1 MEREVQTDPLP
12 AFQQP
17 VTNSF
22 AVLNRNINIQQS
34 KINIAETVMLE
45 NKRLLAL
52 KMQHF

>member
-1 MEREVQTDPLP
+1 MEVQTDPLP

-17 VTNSF
+17 ATNSF
-22 AVLNRNINIQQS
+22 SVLNRNINIQQS